1 MNERDLCL
9 RIARTYL
16 RECRWRRLHPG
27 TKGFWSFLESAQ
39 WYRKRAAA
47 IPRNPEQGGL
57 FA

>member
-1 MNERDLCL
+1 MNERDLCI

-27 TKGFWSFLESAQ
+27 TKGFWSFLASAG
-39 WYRKRAAA
+39 WYRRRAAGMSSE
-47 IPRNPEQGGL
+47 PQQGGL